1 VLERNAETMGQ
12 SMQTGLG
19 LPGTSA
25 RAGCRGRFSGSI
37 AVLVLGLALS
47 ACAGTGQ
54 LASLGETARPAIAI
68 ESIEGAPAAVVPS
81 FVAMLKE
88 EAEQRQIALGSPGE
102 VNYRLRGY
110 LAARDAER
118 KAANAEPGY
127 RTDMTS
133 PLTTTSVAWTL
144 DVYDG
149 DQHRVVRLSGEEK
162 AANRR
167 AADDQVLR
175 RAARAGMDQLAAFLA
190 TTRAPSAGAAV
201 VPQRTA
207 WGSGWLDDW
216 TPEAS
221 GIFRL
226 FGREP
231 SKAASEARVQS
242 SADDTPLPRG
252 RPGPAGVASVTGD
265 RAESG
270 R

>member
-1 VLERNAETMGQ
+1 MR
-12 SMQTGLG
+12 TGLG
-19 LPGTSA
+19 LPGTSV
-25 RAGCRGRFSGSI
+25 RAGCKGRFSGSI

-47 ACAGTGQ
+47 ACVGTGQ
-54 LASLGETARPAIAI
+54 LANLGETARPVIAI

-88 EAEQRQIALGSPGE
+88 EAAQRQIALGSPGQ

-110 LAARDAER
+110 LAARDDER
-118 KAANAEPGY
+118 KTANVESGY

-133 PLTTTSVAWTL
+133 TGKSSVGWTL
-144 DVYDG
+144 DLYDG
-149 DQHRVVRLSGEEK
+149 DERRVVRLSGEEK
-162 AANRR
+162 AADRLGA

-175 RAARAGMDQLAAFLA
+175 RAARAGIDQLAAFLA
-190 TTRAPSAGAAV
+190 NRTPADRGPTVAP
-201 VPQRTA
+201 PRTA
-207 WGSGWLDDW
+207 FGSGWLDDW

-231 SKAASEARVQS
+231 SRPASEARVQS
-242 SADDTPLPRG
+242 SANDVPLPRG
-252 RPGPAGVASVTGD
+252 RPAPADVASVTGD
-265 RAESG
+265 RAENG